1 MVSHDSGLLNDVR
14 NHIIEISDLKLSIF
28 KGNHS
33 AFVKVRPEARA
44 YFELKSNKLKFHF
57 PKPGP
62 IEGVKSKGKALIKVV
77 DVSFKYPRNDKVTI
91 EKATVQVSLSSRV
104 ACIGPNGAGKSTL
117 IKCLTGEVQPTTGTV
132 WQHPNARI
140 GYIAQHAFHHIEQH
154 KDKMK
159 ISDAELEL
167 QKTVIDFVYTD
178 PDTAKTTKTK
188 RVIKRLTGE
197 RKTNKSTKE
206 NDYEVQ
212 FKAPHD
218 GDDCKHFYGYKKL
231 VKWGWDKA
239 CKKVD
244 VKVAQA
250 ASGMFRPLTSS
261 NVESHLKN
269 VGLDAEFATHH
280 RISALSGGQK
290 VKVVLGAAMW
300 MQPHLV
306 ILDEPTNYL
315 DRESLGAH

>member
-1 MVSHDSGLLNDVR
+1 MG
-14 NHIIEISDLKLSIF
+14 
-28 KGNHS
+28 
-33 AFVKVRPEARA
+33 
-44 YFELKSNKLKFHF
+44 SNKLKFHF

-154 KDKMK
+154 MDKTPNEYIRWRYAGGEDREAIAKDTMK

-178 PDTAKTTKTK
+178 PDTQNYQDQA
-188 RVIKRLTGE
+188 RHQAPHRRAQDQQVDEGE
-197 RKTNKSTKE
+197 RLRGP
-206 NDYEVQ
+206 VQ
-212 FKAPHD
+212 GAPRRRR
-218 GDDCKHFYGYKKL
+218 L
-231 VKWGWDKA
+231 
-239 CKKVD
+239 
-244 VKVAQA
+244 QA
-250 ASGMFRPLTSS
+250 LLRLQEARQ
-261 NVESHLKN
+261 
-269 VGLDAEFATHH
+269 VGL
-280 RISALSGGQK
+280 GQGLQEGRRQGRAGR
-290 VKVVLGAAMW
+290 VRHVPARRSRSCSMPPCGC
-300 MQPHLV
+300 
-306 ILDEPTNYL
+306 
-315 DRESLGAH
+315 S